1 MINLFEY
8 SVTPG
13 MNLDFELH
21 HGPDLEL
28 DNIVRVVYWIRH
40 QTSNL
45 EIVSWRLKYTKSS
58 FSKVIH
64 IDLIV
69 VKVT

>member
-1 MINLFEY
+1 MVEWDGGV
-8 SVTPG
+8 SVILG
-13 MNLDFELH
+13 LDLDL
-21 HGPDLEL
+21 GPDLEL
-28 DNIVRVVYWIRH
+28 DKIVRVAYWIRH
-40 QTSNL
+40 HSSNL
-45 EIVSWRLKYTKSS
+45 EIVSWRLKCTKSS